1 LQVLRGGGLKT
12 IAISS
17 TTFIWLDRSKVS
29 KSNIDASFGNIEA
42 GKTVEVLP
50 GANAENIAWV
60 KIESL

>member
-42 GKTVEVLP
+42 GKTVEV
-50 GANAENIAWV
+50 
-60 KIESL
+60 